1 MYAKDKETIVDRR
14 EMLRVK
20 VKSLMAEARIIRA
33 EERRTFGVL
42 QHELWSHRTNELR
55 REARA
60 SHIAY
65 GLIRGLTM
73 EQMERKSYTKPDQ
86 ARVDAMVKKYGPKQ
100 PKPEAPAIPAPTA
113 IKRVLMP
120 A

>member
-33 EERRTFGVL
+33 EEQRTFGAL
-42 QHELWSHRTNELR
+42 RNELHLHRTLHLR
-55 REARA
+55 DEARA

-65 GLIRGLTM
+65 GLIRGRTM
-73 EQMERKSYTKPDQ
+73 EQMERVSHTKPDQ
-86 ARVDAMVKKYGPKQ
+86 ARVDAMVKKYGPK
-100 PKPEAPAIPAPTA
+100 PAAAPQLR
-113 IKRVLMP
+113 RV